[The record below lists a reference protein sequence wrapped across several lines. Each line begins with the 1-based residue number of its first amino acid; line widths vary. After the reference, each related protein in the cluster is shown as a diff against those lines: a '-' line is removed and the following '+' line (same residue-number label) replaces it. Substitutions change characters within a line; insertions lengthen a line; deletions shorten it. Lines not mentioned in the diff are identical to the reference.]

1 MLPEAKRAH
10 MRISGSVA
18 CGSSGAHCTFAGLM
32 RAYGIERAVG
42 SKPLRTGFSDKAK
55 PFPKDHVMRQ
65 LQAASANRLWVS
77 DFTYVWTKSGFVSAR
92 AVSINGLHKTKVIH
106 RRCPWLSFKAVE
118 FATLKWVDWFNN
130 RRLLEPI
137 SYIARAEA
145 GECFY
150 AALDQ

>member
-10 MRISGSVA
+10 MRISGAVA

-32 RAYGIERAVG
+32 RAYGIEGAVG
-42 SKPLRTGFSDKAK
+42 SKPLCAGFSDKAK
-55 PFPKDHVMRQ
+55 PCPKDHVIGQFR
-65 LQAASANRLWVS
+65 AAAPNWLWVS
-77 DFTYVWTKSGFVSAR
+77 DVTYVCTKSGFVHAR

-106 RRCPWLSFKAVE
+106 RRCPWRSFKAVE